1 MMWGM
6 LASFDDAGAL
16 ALAALRLRE
25 AGYRRFDTYTPYQLG
40 ELADVPGTPRSRIA
54 TVVFAAAVLGAIGGY
69 AMQWYLMVVSYP
81 INVGGRPL
89 HSWPAFV
96 PITFE
101 LMVLSASVAGVVAL
115 FVRNGLPRLHH
126 PLFGVPGFERASQDG
141 FWLAVEAT
149 DGMFSP
155 HWTKRTLERL
165 GAREVHE
172 VPDA

>member
-6 LASFDDAGAL
+6 LATFDDAPAL
-16 ALAALRLRE
+16 AQAALRLHE
-25 AGYRRFDTYTPYQLG
+25 AGYRRFDTYTPYQLD
-40 ELADVPGTPRSRIA
+40 ELADLPGTPRSRIA
-54 TVVFAAAVLGAIGGY
+54 AVVFAAGALGAIGGY
-69 AMQWYLMVVSYP
+69 LMQWYLMVVSYP

-101 LMVLSASVAGVVAL
+101 LMVLAASTAGVVAL

-141 FWLAVEAT
+141 FLLAVEAI
-149 DGMFSP
+149 DRMFSA
-155 HWTKRTLERL
+155 HGTKQTLERL

-172 VPDA
+172 VADA

>member
-1 MMWGM
+1 MTWGM
-6 LASFDDAGAL
+6 LAGFDDAAAL
-16 ALAALRLRE
+16 AHAALRLRE
-25 AGYRRFDTYTPYQLG
+25 AGYRRFDTYTPYQLDA
-40 ELADVPGTPRSRIA
+40 LADPPGTPRSRIA
-54 TVVFAAAVLGAIGGY
+54 LVVLVAAVLGAIGGY

-101 LMVLSASVAGVVAL
+101 LMVLAASLAGVVAL
-115 FVRNGLPRLHH
+115 MARNGLPRLHH
-126 PLFGVPGFERASQDG
+126 PLFGASGFERASQDG

-149 DGMFSP
+149 DRMFSP
-155 HWTKRTLERL
+155 QWTKRTLERL

-172 VPDA
+172 VADA